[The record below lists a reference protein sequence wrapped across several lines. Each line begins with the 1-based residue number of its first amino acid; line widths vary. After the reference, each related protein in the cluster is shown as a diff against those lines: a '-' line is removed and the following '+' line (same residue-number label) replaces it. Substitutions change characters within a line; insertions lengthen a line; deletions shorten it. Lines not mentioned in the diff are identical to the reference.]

1 MRNVLVGL
9 VVCSIASVSM
19 GALTMDVT
27 KNASPAAGLESYTI
41 SFNGTTA
48 GDELAAFTGSIK
60 GNLHQVWGY
69 SFGTWLT
76 SVYGDAVID
85 DDRDTRILLTDAKI
99 VSVQDPNEDN
109 PANVDEGMGIF
120 SGFGTYFAETADTDM
135 MFILMAGDRSLNLDL
150 FRVVIPT
157 GEQFGIV
164 GSAGAAN
171 EVQELLFDE
180 TIPEPATLGLLLIG
194 AAGALIR
201 RRR

>member
-1 MRNVLVGL
+1 MRYALVGL

-27 KNASPAAGLESYTI
+27 KNASPGAGLDSYTV
-41 SFNGTTA
+41 SFNGTTS

-76 SVYGDAVID
+76 SVYGDAVIP
-85 DDRDTRILLTDAKI
+85 DDRDTRILLTDAQI

-109 PANVDEGMGIF
+109 PADVDEGMGVF
-120 SGFGTYFAETADTDM
+120 SGLGTYFATTPDTDM
-135 MFILMAGDRSLNLDL
+135 MFILMGGDRSLNLDL
-150 FRVVIPT
+150 FRVVVPT
-157 GEQFGIV
+157 GQQFSII
-164 GSAGAAN
+164 GSVGAAD
-171 EVQELLFDE
+171 EIQELVFDE